1 MVKAP
6 KNENLRFLRFVLV
19 GLLNTL
25 VDFGLMNLF
34 TQVFKISLV
43 VAQALSFSVAVAFS
57 YLLNRTWIYPE
68 AIGGSMKA
76 QFPKFVAINLL
87 GLALRSVLVPI
98 FDQGLLTRLRA
109 YPIQLKDLPQNF
121 FSHNAALVLVLP
133 ITLLMNFFL
142 NRAWTFKV
150 KASSAL

>member
-1 MVKAP
+1 MVQAP
-6 KNENLRFLRFVLV
+6 KNENERFLRFVLV

-34 TQVFKISLV
+34 TQVFMIPLV
-43 VAQALSFSVAVAFS
+43 VAQALSFSIAVACS

-87 GLALRSVLVPI
+87 GLAVRSLLVPL
-98 FDQGLLTRLRA
+98 FDQAMALWLRA
-109 YPIQLKDLPQNF
+109 NPIQLKDLPQSF
-121 FSHNAALVLVLP
+121 FSHNGALALVLP
-133 ITLLMNFFL
+133 ITILMNFFL

-150 KASSAL
+150 KRANAL